1 MFPVGKSGLI
11 ERESGDFE
19 DHEQDPQHGD
29 QLLNPRAKPQDLLLQ
44 LNHIHIEDVDRHDL
58 GRRMRCASPER
69 SSVGCRI
76 GQRSSRP
83 VSSGPAPEGGGHNA
97 SECGLW

>member
-44 LNHIHIEDVDRHDL
+44 LEHVHIEDVDRHD
-58 GRRMRCASPER
+58 
-69 SSVGCRI
+69 
-76 GQRSSRP
+76 
-83 VSSGPAPEGGGHNA
+83 
-97 SECGLW
+97 